1 MARTKKTAS
10 KTITTAQTTVK
21 PKRTR
26 RTKREMIRDGF
37 AAFGLFPE
45 IE

>member
-1 MARTKKTAS
+1 MARKSTKTAA
-10 KTITTAQTTVK
+10 AQ
-21 PKRTR
+21 PAKRQR

>member
-1 MARTKKTAS
+1 MARKTTKTQPVV
-10 KTITTAQTTVK
+10 TAQ
-21 PKRTR
+21 PKRKR

-45 IE
+45 IA

>member
-1 MARTKKTAS
+1 MARKSTKTAA
-10 KTITTAQTTVK
+10 AQSTQAQ
-21 PKRTR
+21 PAKRTR

-45 IE
+45 ID